1 MRRIFIELPPFRR
14 FLDSTRDGQLL
25 LKEIQESLLESPEQG
40 DVISG
45 TGGLRKMRHGSSNK
59 GKSGGHRVIYLYGP
73 EVEKIYLITIYP
85 KNEKTDLSEA
95 EKRVLKKLVET
106 LKGEEKRI

>member
-1 MRRIFIELPPFRR
+1 MKRIFIELPPFRR
-14 FLDSTRDGQLL
+14 FLDSTRDGQIL
-25 LKEIQESLLESPEQG
+25 LKEIQESLLESPGQG

-59 GKSGGHRVIYLYGP
+59 GKSGGHRVIYLYRP

-85 KNEKTDLSEA
+85 KNEKADLSA
-95 EKRVLKKLVET
+95 VEKKVLKKLVET
-106 LKGEEKRI
+106 LKEEARK